1 MASTGGRV
9 CVKIVSIGVGRRTRL
24 LGLRVGFLFGG
35 VAYGSKLSRRRLAT
49 SRDMGWKMA
58 SPTDGKNRLRDLL
71 PATSFCPLLGTSV
84 SICHSNLHFFRGLF
98 SFPFHFFS
106 KRCGCFLSSPVL
118 HSGSRGAWFLLS
130 VPGRWR
136 RAPAWDLFWAKGRG
150 SPWSS
155 FSLIWVRL
163 MAEEE
168 ILMRKGGALV

>member
-9 CVKIVSIGVGRRTRL
+9 YVKIVPIGAGRRTRL

-35 VAYGSKLSRRRLAT
+35 VAYGSKLSRRRVAT

-58 SPTDGKNRLRDLL
+58 SPTDGKNRLRDLS
-71 PATSFCPLLGTSV
+71 PATSFCPLLETSV

-136 RAPAWDLFWAKGRG
+136 RRPLGTFSGQKDEGRPG
-150 SPWSS
+150 TPLAS
-155 FSLIWVRL
+155 F
-163 MAEEE
+163 
-168 ILMRKGGALV
+168 G

>member
-9 CVKIVSIGVGRRTRL
+9 YVKIVPIGAGRRTRF

-58 SPTDGKNRLRDLL
+58 SPTDGKNRLRDLS
-71 PATSFCPLLGTSV
+71 PATSFCPLLETSV

-136 RAPAWDLFWAKGRG
+136 RRPLGTFSGQKDEGRPG
-150 SPWSS
+150 TPLAS
-155 FSLIWVRL
+155 F
-163 MAEEE
+163 
-168 ILMRKGGALV
+168 G